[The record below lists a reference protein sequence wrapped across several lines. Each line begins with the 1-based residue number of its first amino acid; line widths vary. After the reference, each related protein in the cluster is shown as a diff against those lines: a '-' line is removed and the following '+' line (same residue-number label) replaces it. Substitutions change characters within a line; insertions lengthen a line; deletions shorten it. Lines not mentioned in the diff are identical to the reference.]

1 MHIAIVGPIATENIS
16 GYLSTPHEHLPRGYP
31 GAPLLGSLIGRLLE
45 LGHTVS
51 AFTLSSDMPISASSA
66 VQAVGENFSIH
77 YSPMRQHAWRPNSFH
92 PGKILDLYRYERH
105 SLKNAIL
112 ASKPD
117 VVHAHW
123 VYEFASA
130 AIATQLPHVVTCHDS
145 PFGMAKIYSRSKPTI
160 SAYRWIRAFMA
171 RKILG
176 EAKQVT
182 TVSPYLKDE
191 VQKITR
197 CEIDVVPN
205 PIDAITRQLAKPKQI
220 RATPRIA
227 MVCNGWDSRKNPKPG
242 LMAFH
247 QLFKEVPDATLHLY
261 GNGFGPNQAAE
272 QWCKS
277 NAIHGG
283 MFFHGAMPHKQLLN
297 ELSGHDLLLHTS
309 IEESFGMVIAEA
321 MALGVPVVAG
331 QSSGAVPWVTGPDAE
346 LCDVTDPSAIH
357 SALLAAIA
365 PNTYA
370 QRSTSGIDAISRRFS
385 LETVTNQYLQQY
397 QRSVAACARIAPAN

>member
-16 GYLSTPHEHLPRGYP
+16 SYLSTPHEHLPRGYP

-45 LGHTVS
+45 LGHTIS
-51 AFTLSSDMPISASSA
+51 AFTLSSDMPMNTSSA
-66 VQAVGENFSIH
+66 VRAEGVNFSVH
-77 YSPMRQHAWRPNSFH
+77 YSPMRPHAWRPNGH
-92 PGKILDLYRYERH
+92 RLGKILDLYSYERH

-112 ASKPD
+112 AAKPD

-145 PFGMAKIYSRSKPTI
+145 PLGMAKIYSRSKPTI

-171 RKILG
+171 KKILS
-176 EAKQVT
+176 EANYVT
-182 TVSPYLKDE
+182 TVSPYLKEE
-191 VQKITR
+191 VEEITR

-205 PIDAITRQLAKPKQI
+205 PVDAMTHQLAKPKQI
-220 RATPRIA
+220 LATPRIA
-227 MVCNGWDSRKNPKPG
+227 MVCNGWDARKNPKPG
-242 LMAFH
+242 LRAFH
-247 QLFKEVPDATLHLY
+247 QLLNKVPDATLHLY
-261 GNGFGPNQAAE
+261 GNGFGPDQAAE

-283 MFFHGAMPHKQLLN
+283 MFFHGAMPHKQLLKD
-297 ELSGHDLLLHTS
+297 LSGHDILLHTS

-321 MALGVPVVAG
+321 MAMGVVVVAG
-331 QSSGAVPWVTGPDAE
+331 QSSGAVPWVAGPDAE

-357 SALLAAIA
+357 RALLAAMA
-365 PNTYA
+365 PKTYA
-370 QRSTSGIDAISRRFS
+370 QRSASGINTISRRFS
-385 LETVTNQYLQQY
+385 LETVTDQYLRQY
-397 QRSVAACARIAPAN
+397 QRSVATSARTARAN